1 MRANPPVPDSPSLFG
16 AARTARV
23 LPVYAVLA
31 ALVTGLVLAL
41 HGHVSGPPSPVTPPP
56 SAAGSHGPT
65 PLASLLLSMAA
76 ITLAARA
83 TGAFFERSLRQ
94 PAVMGEIAAGILLGP
109 SVLGALWPAAQAWVL
124 SPETAPYLGA
134 VAKLG
139 VVLFMFLVGLEVDP
153 GQMRGQARTTLAVS
167 HASIVVP
174 FALGVALAPW
184 LYPLYSSPSVDF
196 TVFSLF
202 LGISLSVTAF
212 PVLAR
217 ILMDR
222 GESKSPLGTTALAL
236 AAVGDATAWCLLA
249 VVSGIA
255 RADTSGA
262 PQMLAWVAAFV
273 AALLLV
279 VRPAVRWLSAR
290 EAKREGVVSNN
301 VLAAVFALMLLS
313 AVATESIGI
322 HALFGAF
329 LFGVVIPHDTR
340 LARELHDRMASLVGV
355 LLLPVF
361 FAFTG
366 LRTQIGLLNDAAD
379 WAVCGAIVAVAT
391 AGKLGG
397 TALAARA
404 FGLPWR
410 ESGALGVLMNTRGL
424 MELIVLNV
432 GLDMGVLSP
441 MLFAMLVL
449 MALVTTFLTTPLL
462 TLFAPRHQMP
472 ST

>member
-1 MRANPPVPDSPSLFG
+1 MRPNTPVPDSTSLFG
-16 AARTARV
+16 TARATRV

-31 ALVTGLVLAL
+31 ALVTGLFLAL
-41 HGHVSGPPSPVTPPP
+41 DGHAPATPDALAPPAT
-56 SAAGSHGPT
+56 GGHGPT

-83 TGAFFERSLRQ
+83 TGAFFERWLRQ

-153 GQMRGQARTTLAVS
+153 MQMRGQARTTLAVS

-174 FALGVALAPW
+174 FTLGVALAPW

-249 VVSGIA
+249 LVSGIA

-262 PQMLAWVAAFV
+262 PQMLGWVVAFV
-273 AALLLV
+273 AVLLLL
-279 VRPAVRWLSAR
+279 VRPAVRWLSER
-290 EAKREGVVSNN
+290 EARREGVVSNN

-340 LARELHDRMASLVGV
+340 LARELQDRMASLVGV

-379 WAVCGAIVAVAT
+379 WAVCGAIIAVAT

-410 ESGALGVLMNTRGL
+410 QAGALGVLMNTRGL

-462 TLFAPRHQMP
+462 TLFAPRTQMR
-472 ST
+472 SS